1 MKKFR
6 TLVLGLVVFVLITG
20 TCLASSFDLS
30 SISLGDASIED
41 LITLRG
47 LIEDELAARGFY
59 ENEILQ
65 PGFYVA
71 GKDIVPGSFTLSILP
86 GSTWYTYITVYADLT
101 AKEERK
107 KLYALSLAYG
117 DSGMILDNGNVLV
130 VEYTPCVCKLNETK
144 KSWAP

>member
-6 TLVLGLVVFVLITG
+6 TIALFLAVFVAIAS
-20 TCLASSFDLS
+20 TCLASGFDLS
-30 SISLGDASIED
+30 SIKVDDASVED
-41 LITLRG
+41 LIALRG

-71 GKDIVPGSFTLSILP
+71 GKDIVSGSFTLSILP
-86 GSTWYTYITVYADLT
+86 GSEWSTYITVYSDIN

-107 KLYALSLAYG
+107 KLYSISLSYG
-117 DSGMILDNGNVLV
+117 DSGMILDDGNVLV